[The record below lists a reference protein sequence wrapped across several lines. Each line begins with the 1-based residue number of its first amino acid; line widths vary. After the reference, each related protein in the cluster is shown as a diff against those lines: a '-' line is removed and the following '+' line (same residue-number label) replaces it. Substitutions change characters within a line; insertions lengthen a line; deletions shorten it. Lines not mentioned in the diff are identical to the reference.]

1 MSLHIRALTPLA
13 FPDNVASAA
22 RWQALGAYYASRGDA
37 AAFAAGIDAGAAR
50 WQALG
55 SYYASMS
62 AAGIDASAARWQALG
77 DYYTSMGDAA
87 IFAAPVT
94 SGE

>member
-1 MSLHIRALTPLA
+1 
-13 FPDNVASAA
+13 
-22 RWQALGAYYASRGDA
+22 
-37 AAFAAGIDAGAAR
+37 
-50 WQALG
+50 
-55 SYYASMS
+55 MS

-94 SGE
+94 GGE